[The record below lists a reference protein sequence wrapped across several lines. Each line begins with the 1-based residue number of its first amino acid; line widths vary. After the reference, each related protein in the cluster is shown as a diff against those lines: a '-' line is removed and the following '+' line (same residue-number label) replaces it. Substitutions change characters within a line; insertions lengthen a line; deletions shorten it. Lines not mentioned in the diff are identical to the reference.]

1 MEEKDFNPIVKMF
14 FQDHGFTANEIPR
27 EKDKQTPDFDV
38 IGKNDRYTV
47 ELKIKSDDPNEIAR
61 DNEFLS
67 KGQMVTK
74 SIPIGPRNRLSGII
88 QKGVDQMTTHDP
100 QRKTY
105 QVIWIHTIGK
115 NQDLLNTRFR
125 STLFGLEKLFSIDI
139 SHVIT
144 CYYFHNSAF
153 FTWRNYLDA
162 ALLTTENTVQ
172 LCINSLSPRVN
183 DFRGS
188 DLYKSLIKG
197 LCDPIKYELA
207 DGVMIADC
215 EIDRKE
221 ENQILNYL
229 MKKYCLKH
237 LQTIPMQQNSATIS
251 MPINQS

>member
-153 FTWRNYLDA
+153 LHGVIILMQHYLQQKIPFNF
-162 ALLTTENTVQ
+162 ALILYHHELMILEDLT
-172 LCINSLSPRVN
+172 
-183 DFRGS
+183 F
-188 DLYKSLIKG
+188 IK
-197 LCDPIKYELA
+197 A
-207 DGVMIADC
+207 
-215 EIDRKE
+215 
-221 ENQILNYL
+221 
-229 MKKYCLKH
+229 
-237 LQTIPMQQNSATIS
+237 
-251 MPINQS
+251 